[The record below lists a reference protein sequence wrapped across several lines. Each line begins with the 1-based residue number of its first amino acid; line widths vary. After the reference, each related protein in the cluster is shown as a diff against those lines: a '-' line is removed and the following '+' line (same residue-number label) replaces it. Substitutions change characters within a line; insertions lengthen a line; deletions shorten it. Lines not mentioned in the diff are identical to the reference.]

1 MNDLFE
7 MIKKMIFGTCLF
19 SDGLLNGYVLFELAE
34 GNTILIIS

>member
-1 MNDLFE
+1 
-7 MIKKMIFGTCLF
+7 LF